1 LAEVAASA
9 PGYSPWWDASGL
21 PAEVNAEMLAMSQG
35 LFAEEI
41 TPEDFVARLD
51 AAAGR

>member
-1 LAEVAASA
+1 MAARPTPRKGA
-9 PGYSPWWDASGL
+9 AAL
-21 PAEVNAEMLAMSQG
+21 QAARRLAMSQG

-51 AAAGR
+51 KAAGH